1 MSKTVCTIA
10 GVAAIVIAVGVLPGL
25 GRAASP
31 ENISVTDDE
40 TIKSKVEERLRMDD
54 RLDWEVLEVE
64 ADHGHVTLYGEVRT
78 PEEKGL
84 AALIATTVP
93 GVKGLTNSIIVE
105 PALSLDHKLTNAIWN
120 AFRTVPVLERNDTL
134 KVSVKDAVAKLRGTV
149 EGRLQKEAA
158 EKAAASVPGVAKV
171 VSLIEVKQRSPEDLT
186 EKGRV
191 KMREE
196 GVQAVP

>member
-1 MSKTVCTIA
+1 
-10 GVAAIVIAVGVLPGL
+10 
-25 GRAASP
+25 
-31 ENISVTDDE
+31 E
-40 TIKSKVEERLRMDD
+40 TIKTKIEERLRMDS

-64 ADHGHVTLYGEVRT
+64 VNRGEATLYGEVRT

-105 PALSLDHKLTNAIWN
+105 PALSPDHKLTNAIWN
-120 AFRTVPVLERNDTL
+120 AFRTTPALQRNDTL

-149 EGRLQKEAA
+149 EGSLQKEAA

-171 VSLIEVKQRSPEDLT
+171 VSLIEVKQKSREDL
-186 EKGRV
+186 
-191 KMREE
+191 
-196 GVQAVP
+196 

>member
-1 MSKTVCTIA
+1 MSRKFGAIGIA
-10 GVAAIVIAVGVLPGL
+10 MVLVIAVVVIPA

-31 ENISVTDDE
+31 ENIAGTDDE
-40 TIKSKVEERLRMDD
+40 TVKSKIEERLRMDD

-64 ADHGHVTLYGEVRT
+64 VDRGQATLYGEVRT

-84 AALIATTVP
+84 AALIVTTVP

-105 PALSLDHKLTNAIWN
+105 PALSPDHKLTNAIWN
-120 AFRTVPVLERNDTL
+120 AFRTTPALQSNDTL
-134 KVSVKDAVAKLRGTV
+134 KVSVKDAVAKLHGTV
-149 EGRLQKEAA
+149 KEPLEKKAA

-171 VSLIEVKQRSPEDLT
+171 VNLIEVKQGSPEDLT
-186 EKGRV
+186 QKGNV

-196 GVQAVP
+196 GVQVIP